1 MITISEAVEEII
13 SGYPFLEELIVDGII
28 NYSALARKIKKDVE
42 KITYKDVKTGAIIMA
57 LRRLSQ
63 EIKPKIKLKK
73 LLKGSNDITV
83 RSNLVELVVKNYNF
97 SADKY
102 QKIIKIAQGKEYFIT
117 VTQGIFETVI
127 IASNQ
132 LFEKIEKI
140 LKKEKI
146 AYIIKDLSSI
156 TIHLPEDNVSMVGV
170 YYLFLKALA
179 WQGINIIEVIST
191 YSELTVIISDHQVSS
206 AFFALKKIVK
216 R

>member
-1 MITISEAVEEII
+1 MITIQEAVEEII
-13 SGYPFLEELIVDGII
+13 SAYPFLEELIIEGIV
-28 NYSALARKIKKDVE
+28 NYSALARKIKKDVR
-42 KITYKDVKTGAIIMA
+42 KRTYKNGKTGAIVMA
-57 LRRLSQ
+57 LRRFSQ
-63 EIKPKIKLKK
+63 KIKPEIKLRK

-83 RSNLVELVVKNYNF
+83 RSSLVEFVVKHYNF

-132 LFEKIEKI
+132 LSEKIEKI
-140 LKKEKI
+140 LEKEKI

-170 YYLFLKALA
+170 YYLFLKVLA
-179 WQGINIIEVIST
+179 WHGINIIEVIST
-191 YSELTVIISDHQVSS
+191 YSELTLIISNNQVSK
-206 AFFALKKIVK
+206 AFSALKQIVDK
-216 R
+216 